1 MKRRTL
7 LQTLTVGA
15 ALLLLLTSCKGG
27 NGTTDDTTGKGTTA
41 ETEAATAIPR
51 YDYMDATVAPDVS
64 IKREDYT
71 NLSLTIPN
79 SPKRPSLFTPST
91 KALRTGRAPA
101 AIPQVAIPTT
111 IRISPLDLRRT
122 TLSCILAFMA
132 FSSSSDFMVLILSI
146 K

>member
-79 SPKRPSLFTPST
+79 SLKITDEDVAAYILNIRFQR
-91 KALRTGRAPA
+91 RTADNGTAMVKDQIGRAH
-101 AIPQVAIPTT
+101 V
-111 IRISPLDLRRT
+111 
-122 TLSCILAFMA
+122 
-132 FSSSSDFMVLILSI
+132 
-146 K
+146 